1 MIFQFMLEIY
11 VYSHKIMIRTK
22 WTYHLSPSTVFLIA
36 EKLPSLLRLW
46 NFQTFSLFCEKL
58 RVIGWMDYFILQ
70 ISWSWVE
77 EKIIL

>member
-1 MIFQFMLEIY
+1 MCRGKNNDKNKMNLP
-11 VYSHKIMIRTK
+11 
-22 WTYHLSPSTVFLIA
+22 LSSSTVSSIA
-36 EKLPSLLRLW
+36 EKLPSQLIRLW